1 MTELER
7 YINANLEAFDSEPV
21 PEGSR
26 ERFMASVASEKK
38 ERRIRVISFAA
49 AGMAACLAIM
59 MTVFVEPDISKE
71 LERHHTRLADKE
83 NEIMIMVERDYPN
96 ETDMVINTL
105 RSITAEAIPLEEQL
119 PDELSPKEKC
129 RILDDYYD
137 RKYSAL
143 ENLMAQYR

>member
-7 YINANLEAFDSEPV
+7 YISSNLDAFDCEPV
-21 PEGSR
+21 PDGSR

-38 ERRIRVISFAA
+38 KRRIKVISFAA
-49 AGMAACLAIM
+49 AGMAACLAVLL
-59 MTVFVEPDISKE
+59 TLSFEPDISKE
-71 LERHHTRLADKE
+71 LERHHVRLADKE
-83 NEIMIMVERDYPN
+83 NEIMIIVERDFPN

-137 RKYSAL
+137 RKHSAL
-143 ENLMAQYR
+143 EKLMAQYR